1 MDRDGAPAH
10 HLQGRAAGP
19 PWGASTGTRGHVNA
33 LTLIFREDTGS
44 AMTKWLIQGQ
54 SASAAET
61 GGSRHTPRSY
71 ALSRHGQGTERRG
84 PHGGGSKRTG
94 TVATGQRRGPAPHS
108 ATHSLR
114 RLRGVPLSARQTR
127 RLNSCRRNGG
137 RGGRDTW
144 KHAKGRGGQEGHC
157 LGLRRRETV
166 QNAQIHRHRKSWR
179 PPGAGGAG
187 RRVQPSFGL

>member
-1 MDRDGAPAH
+1 MEPSHCPHGHLLQATRSLYEVGLSHTSWQVHCGQRRGPSTSPPRASSGA
-10 HLQGRAAGP
+10 

-84 PHGGGSKRTG
+84 PHGGGSKRHGHSGNRT
-94 TVATGQRRGPAPHS
+94 ATRTCAPLCGP
-108 ATHSLR
+108 L
-114 RLRGVPLSARQTR
+114 
-127 RLNSCRRNGG
+127 
-137 RGGRDTW
+137 
-144 KHAKGRGGQEGHC
+144 
-157 LGLRRRETV
+157 
-166 QNAQIHRHRKSWR
+166 R
-179 PPGAGGAG
+179 PPPERSPPVCTTDATAEQLPSE
-187 RRVQPSFGL
+187 RRARRQGHLETR